1 MRFSH
6 NIVRGLHR
14 FYCGFIVVGF
24 YWGEVLLRFYCG
36 FTFLNILPR
45 KFHQSS
51 FLRVIES
58 VDYVLGVFSCDDG
71 TINCTRKKPF

>member
-6 NIVRGLHR
+6 NIERG
-14 FYCGFIVVGF
+14 FNS
-24 YWGEVLLRFYCG
+24 FYCG

-51 FLRVIES
+51 FFRVIES
-58 VDYVLGVFSCDDG
+58 VDYVLGIFSCDDG
-71 TINCTRKKPF
+71 TINGTRKKPF